1 MKGKIS
7 CNTGKRLK
15 KNQINNELID
25 LRSESS
31 NEGLQFLNE
40 ILNKPMKNFRQRGDE
55 DEFANIYELN
65 NSEEIKFEENKSIN
79 KRN

>member
-1 MKGKIS
+1 MGKLTS
-7 CNTGKRLK
+7 TANSSKKLK
-15 KNQINNELID
+15 KNQINDELID

-55 DEFANIYELN
+55 DEFANIYEQS
-65 NSEEIKFEENKSIN
+65 NSEEI
-79 KRN
+79 R